1 MSANLETLAESLQ
14 LSPTQAHSLTS
25 NLSSDSDFA
34 AFLAGDDYDAVSLS
48 CVAAKTV
55 LDHDSVDTKPLNV
68 SNVDV
73 NWLASLI
80 FSAVPEAYMKPRSQ
94 TCWKTPTCI
103 ISPKSAADVS
113 KAVKILSFF
122 KSKFSIR
129 SGGHSPNPGW
139 SSIDS
144 PGVLIEL
151 SKLNQVTV
159 NANQTVASLG
169 PGGRWGDVYATLD
182 AYEVNVIGGRLPTIG
197 VGGLILGGGLF
208 HFSAEYGL
216 AADNVKNFEI
226 VLGDGT
232 ITNANAE
239 ENSDLW
245 WALKGGSSNFG
256 IVTRFDLYTVPIK
269 NIWYEVQTYTPDHAD
284 AVLDAFTQWQ
294 NDGASDVRGTIA
306 LVMGLESLTVGLL
319 YSIPAERPACFSP
332 FYDLSGAVTAI
343 PPTNGTVNTVTQ
355 ILGTVFS
362 KVPQRH
368 DYRGV
373 SSKVDAQLYKD
384 VYSVWR
390 NSAVAVHNAT
400 GANQSFTLQPIPVA
414 LVEQGIKKGGNA
426 LGLPKINHQWWTTL
440 VDWNNAEDD
449 DTVRSVS
456 MATTEKFKQLSQE
469 RGLEVD
475 FLDLND
481 ASRDQSPLPTY
492 GEENVAKLKA
502 VSKKYDPLQVFQTLQ
517 NDGFLL
523 SKI

>member
-197 VGGLILGGGLF
+197 VGGLILGG
-208 HFSAEYGL
+208 
-216 AADNVKNFEI
+216 
-226 VLGDGT
+226 
-232 ITNANAE
+232 
-239 ENSDLW
+239 
-245 WALKGGSSNFG
+245 

-319 YSIPAERPACFSP
+319 YSVPAERPACFSP
-332 FYDLSGAVTAI
+332 FYNLSGAVTAI

-390 NSAVAVHNAT
+390 DRAVAVHNAT